1 MALTR
6 AILGLLA
13 LCAPAMAQDQI
24 AGFYRGKTISMLI
37 GAPAGGGYDL
47 YARMVGR
54 HIGKHIPGSP
64 NVVSTNMVG
73 AGGNVMVEYLNA
85 VAAKDGTAM
94 GSVAPGVFLEPL
106 LGDKTKVRFDPP
118 KLNFIGSANK
128 EIYVCFVRADA
139 PARTFADVFQQE
151 VIVGATAEGGSTRDM
166 PVLLN
171 NALGAKF
178 KIVSGYQGTRNIVM
192 AIEKGEVQ
200 GQCGTGW
207 SSINT
212 LHPDWFKNGHARV
225 LAYEGPNTSED
236 LIAMKVPSTLEFVKT
251 DEQRQILD
259 LVYSQTT
266 FGRPF
271 MTAAEVPRER
281 VEALRTA
288 FDATMRDPAFLE
300 EAGKIKLD
308 IRPLPGAEVQ
318 ALITKV
324 FSTPPEV
331 VEKAKRAM
339 TQR

>member
-1 MALTR
+1 MAVIR
-6 AILGLLA
+6 ALLVLMLVA
-13 LCAPAMAQDQI
+13 TPARAQDAI
-24 AGFYRGKTISMLI
+24 SNFYRGKTLTMLI

-47 YARMVGR
+47 YARMVAR
-54 HIGKHIPGSP
+54 HIGKHVPGAP
-64 NVVSTNMVG
+64 NVISTNMVG
-73 AGGNVMVEYLNA
+73 AGGNLMVEYLNA
-85 VAAKDGTAM
+85 VAPRDGTVM

-106 LGDKTKVRFDPP
+106 IGDRTKVKFDPP

-128 EIYVCFVRADA
+128 EIYVCFVRSDA
-139 PARTFADVFQQE
+139 AAKSFADVFTQE

-171 NALGAKF
+171 NVLGAKF
-178 KIVSGYQGTRNIVM
+178 RVVSGYAGTRNIVM

-212 LHPDWFKNGHARV
+212 LHADWFRDGHARV
-225 LAYEGPNTSED
+225 LAYEGPNTSDD
-236 LIAMKVPSTLEFVKT
+236 LLAMKVPSTLDFVRT

-271 MTAAEVPRER
+271 MMAPEVPPAR
-281 VEALRTA
+281 VEALRSA
-288 FDATMRDPAFLE
+288 FDATMRDAAFLE
-300 EAGKIKLD
+300 ESAKIKLD
-308 IRPLPGAEVQ
+308 IRPLSGIEVQ
-318 ALITKV
+318 GLIGKV

-331 VEKAKRAM
+331 AEKAKRAM
-339 TQR
+339 IAR